1 MTKPCAMRLNN
12 WVMSASSQKESW
24 RSVGSLVEP
33 FDKRNSDGCDYPFYG
48 INKDKTFMPTVAD
61 TNNLDN
67 TKYKIVSKGDFVFSG
82 MQTGRD
88 VCIRIALY
96 DKEDP
101 IIISPAYTTFRIKD
115 SRKIIPQYLFIQFN
129 RFEMDRYGWFLSDGS
144 IRSNLDWDRFCD
156 IEIPLPS
163 IEVQQEL
170 VDTYNGLKALAEQ
183 NEALIEPLSKAC
195 EAFIVDC
202 KTKYPEVELGE
213 YIEEFDRRNSD
224 NAIKLVK
231 SVSVTKEFKETN
243 AKVNK
248 DELSGYKLVPPYHIA
263 YVQTT
268 KNEKCFANAL
278 NTSSDTYVV
287 SQVDRVI
294 FSRDPKVLDIR
305 FLHIIFRSK
314 EFDRYAIF
322 NSWGSARET
331 FDYSELCRTRIPLPP
346 IEEQRSIA
354 DLYNCLEEA
363 KKIASEAREKL
374 KTLCPALVQRAANS

>member
-1 MTKPCAMRLNN
+1 
-12 WVMSASSQKESW
+12 MSASSQKESW
-24 RSVGSLVEP
+24 RSVGSLIEP

-115 SRKIIPQYLFIQFN
+115 SMEIIPQYLFIQFN

-202 KTKYPEVELGE
+202 KTKYPEVELGK

-305 FLHIIFRSK
+305 FLHLIFRSK

-374 KTLCPALVQRAANS
+374 KTLCPALVLRAANS